1 VIPLNVNHV
10 SSKDRYDTN
19 TFLSLL
25 HRQSILVMDLDPL
38 KATIDFLSSH
48 VKAVK
53 SLVLELSNLSSHV
66 ITMHILLVYSV

>member
-1 VIPLNVNHV
+1 
-10 SSKDRYDTN
+10 
-19 TFLSLL
+19 
-25 HRQSILVMDLDPL
+25 MDLDPL